1 MLRTTKPQAFTCLR
15 NDLSSWL
22 FSCSEMGGV
31 CLLYMGCCCFFPS
44 SLLEMFRAGGDL
56 ECRGE
61 RLSPHPHWFR
71 KSHLYCGQPHKDV
84 VGVGVQV
91 FVFFSLPFPIYL
103 LWPEAPANNSIH
115 GSQYCILQTWPH
127 TAPGL
132 LLAKTGKFF
141 AAREI
146 DSLKEA
152 CLEDLHFLFLP
163 SPTLLIV
170 DLKTPGI
177 C

>member
-1 MLRTTKPQAFTCLR
+1 MTSHPGCFPVQKWAVYICYIWVVAASSPP
-15 NDLSSWL
+15 LSWE
-22 FSCSEMGGV
+22 CSGLV
-31 CLLYMGCCCFFPS
+31 VTWN
-44 SLLEMFRAGGDL
+44 A
-56 ECRGE
+56 GE
-61 RLSPHPHWFR
+61 RGCPHTHIGSE
-71 KSHLYCGQPHKDV
+71 SHLYCGQPHKDV
-84 VGVGVQV
+84 VGEGVQV

-146 DSLKEA
+146 ESLKEA

-170 DLKTPGI
+170 YLKTPGI